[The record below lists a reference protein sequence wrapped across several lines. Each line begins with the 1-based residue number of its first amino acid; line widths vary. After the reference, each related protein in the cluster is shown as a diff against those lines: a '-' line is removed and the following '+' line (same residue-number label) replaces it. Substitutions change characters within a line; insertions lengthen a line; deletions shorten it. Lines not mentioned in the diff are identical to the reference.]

1 MRTEEVEVFNS
12 TEFGQLRTVERDGE
26 FWFVGKDVALALGYS
41 NPRDALAKRV
51 DDEDKGVAICD
62 TLGGVQDLTI
72 INESGLYSLVMSSKL
87 DSAKRFKRWVTNE
100 VLPSIRKHGAYMTPE
115 TLQAAILN
123 PDTVIQLC
131 QQLKAEQAKSA
142 QLVAE
147 NNALKPAADYAKQ
160 VCIGENC
167 RTTTTLA
174 KDYGMSAEKMNE
186 LLHELGIQYK
196 TSDKQWVLYSKYC
209 GKGYTKNRKGKPFK
223 HSNGRVETPNTTVWT
238 ELGQR
243 FIYDKLKAV
252 GKLPSSEE

>member
-1 MRTEEVEVFNS
+1 MRTEEVKVFEYQNS
-12 TEFGQLRTVERDGE
+12 KVRTVSRNDEP
-26 FWFVGKDVALALGYS
+26 WFVLKDICAVLGIS
-41 NPRDALAKRV
+41 NNRMAADRLD
-51 DDEDKGVAICD
+51 DDEKGVSLID
-62 TLGGVQDLTI
+62 TLGGRQEMNI
-72 INESGLYSLVMSSKL
+72 INESGLYHVILRSDKPE
-87 DSAKRFKRWVTNE
+87 AAPFRRWVTNE

-142 QLVAE
+142 QLAAE

-223 HSNGRVETPNTTVWT
+223 HSNGKMETPNTTVWT
-238 ELGQR
+238 EQGQR

-252 GKLPSSEE
+252 GKLPNSEE